1 MLTHDQKWIK
11 SETVAEA
18 MLDLLTKEEYVGGTI
33 LEVGG
38 SGTRVVKM
46 VGVSTGFFFFAYIF
60 FLGDICVHVYIR
72 GGGAEWRM
80 SMGMRRETNPL
91 VFVIG

>member
-38 SGTRVVKM
+38 NGTRVVKM
-46 VGVSTGFFFFAYIF
+46 VGVRTVFLFAYIF
-60 FLGDICVHVYIR
+60 FSGDICVYLYIR
-72 GGGAEWRM
+72 G
-80 SMGMRRETNPL
+80 
-91 VFVIG
+91 

>member
-46 VGVSTGFFFFAYIF
+46 VGVSTGFFFLLIYSFWAIYVYMYISGVVG
-60 FLGDICVHVYIR
+60 LN
-72 GGGAEWRM
+72 GG
-80 SMGMRRETNPL
+80 
-91 VFVIG
+91 